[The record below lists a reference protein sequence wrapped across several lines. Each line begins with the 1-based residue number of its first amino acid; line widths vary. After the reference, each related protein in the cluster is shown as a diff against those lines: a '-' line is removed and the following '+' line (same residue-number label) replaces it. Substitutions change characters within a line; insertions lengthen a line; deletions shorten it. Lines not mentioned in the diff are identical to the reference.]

1 MKIILNHPVWS
12 EQNKSI
18 TDHDDDD
25 DDDVNDHDDDEE
37 DDNFLLWCH

>member
-25 DDDVNDHDDDEE
+25 DVNDHDDDEE
-37 DDNFLLWCH
+37 DNNFLLWCH

>member
-25 DDDVNDHDDDEE
+25 DDDVNDHDDEE

>member
-1 MKIILNHPVWS
+1 MKIILNYPVWS

-18 TDHDDDD
+18 TDHD

>member
-25 DDDVNDHDDDEE
+25 DDVNDHDDDEE